1 MCCGLLS
8 ETDED
13 GIRTDYAYNS
23 AHQQTEAS
31 RSAVYDGDTCITPET
46 ITEYTRDAMGRVLT
60 TTRRVGAMETTEST
74 AYDALGRVTSR
85 TDILG
90 RVTTTVYSED
100 GLTTTVTT
108 PAGATLITAHNLDG
122 SVASI
127 SGTGQR
133 ELHYSYDFNNKRMR
147 ETVRTAE
154 GDTLSQIIT
163 NGFGQT
169 VAEAAPSTTGFIYT
183 RSEYNA
189 KGQLT
194 KQYQDTG
201 SRTTPTAA
209 TLYEYDSFG
218 NVTKQTLALSDTPT
232 IANSPIVEF
241 IYGVETTDDGVF
253 QVATQTRYNAEGNP
267 LTSTRNN
274 SSPRCPQH
282 GKTNG
287 NPSTKRT

>member
-1 MCCGLLS
+1 MTSYG
-8 ETDED
+8 
-13 GIRTDYAYNS
+13 YNS
-23 AHQQTEAS
+23 AHQL
-31 RSAVYDGDTCITPET
+31 VET
-46 ITEYTRDAMGRVLT
+46 IRSEVRDGAGRVLHTRRDIGAMT
-60 TTRRVGAMETTEST
+60 TTEDTVYDKLGRVVAQT
-74 AYDALGRVTSR
+74 DALGCLTR
-85 TDILG
+85 TE
-90 RVTTTVYSED
+90 YSQD

-122 SVASI
+122 SVASV

-133 ELHYSYDFNNKRMR
+133 ELFYSYDFNNKRMR

-154 GDTLSQIIT
+154 GDTLSQILT

-201 SRTTPTAA
+201 SNTTPTAA

-232 IANSPIVEF
+232 IANSPIVE
-241 IYGVETTDDGVF
+241 ISYGVETTDDGVF
-253 QVATQTRYNAEGNP
+253 QVTTQTRYNAQGEP
-267 LTSTRNN
+267 LTSTQKQLISELSATWENKWE
-274 SSPRCPQH
+274 SISAGQTH
-282 GKTNG
+282 
-287 NPSTKRT
+287 